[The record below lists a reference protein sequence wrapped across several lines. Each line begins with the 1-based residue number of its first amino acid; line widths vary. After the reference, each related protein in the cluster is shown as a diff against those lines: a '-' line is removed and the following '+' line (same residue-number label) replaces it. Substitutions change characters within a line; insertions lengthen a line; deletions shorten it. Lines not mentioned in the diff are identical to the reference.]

1 MHAIM
6 TAVDSAKLTNFAQD
20 LSRWILD
27 QALDGIGPLPS
38 ASVLASDYRH
48 QSYPNGCRRS
58 SSGLFGMRGRQHGW
72 FELRLD
78 PGNLRQTSC
87 VQNLSHFRIGA
98 ASV

>member
-38 ASVLASDYRH
+38 ASDLASDYRH
-48 QSYPNGCRRS
+48 QSYPNDAERVQALIKWAVRNA
-58 SSGLFGMRGRQHGW
+58 W
-72 FELRLD
+72 KAARL
-78 PGNLRQTSC
+78 
-87 VQNLSHFRIGA
+87 V
-98 ASV
+98 